1 MKGITNNIVMV
12 RPKSFGFNQE
22 TVLSNTFQNNEKI
35 KNLSLVALNEFDEM
49 VKALRSNLINVT
61 VLDDLCN
68 PIKPDAIFPNNWFS
82 LHNGT
87 LILYPMANF
96 NRRIERTEEHI
107 ESIKMIG
114 NVSKSIDYSIME
126 KQNEF
131 LEGTGSLVLDRYSRV
146 AYACLSSRT
155 SETLLDKWCSDMDYK
170 SCVFK
175 AYQNENIIYHTN
187 VMMSIGNG
195 FAVVCMDSIKSA
207 NDKKRLIQSF
217 EKSRHQIID
226 ISIDQMNNFAGNVL
240 VVENAKG
247 DAKFIISERA
257 FNSLNEFQLLEI
269 SKYAKPLPIPI
280 NVIEK
285 VGGGGVRCMMAEVF
299 S

>member
-175 AYQNENIIYHTN
+175 AYQNENIIYNTN